1 VAAAAYRAGAKLE
14 DHRTAMVFDFTRRS
28 GVILAQIVAPLGAG
42 DFAIDRLRLWNAAE
56 AAEKRKDSR
65 TAREW
70 IIALPAE
77 LDAGERSDLA
87 RAFACELVERY
98 GVVVDVA
105 IHEPSKQGDERNH
118 HAHLLCTTR
127 LVHSVGFGEKAT
139 LELSDTKRKTLGL
152 CSGAEEIEKVRAR
165 WADLVNQALA
175 TAGQSA
181 RIDHRSLADQH
192 EAALERGQLKEAFA
206 LDRPAQR
213 HVGVHATGMDRRT
226 GVLRSERGLRRAAI
240 VADAHK
246 RSALVGG
253 RAKAAIQEQ
262 ADEALRLV
270 AATHPVST
278 WARSG
283 SHWTAFSPATSLDEQ
298 SRVDFGPAIADSQSN
313 SDVRVEVGPERAEVA
328 PEWVEVSP
336 ERAEAAPGRAEI
348 SPVVSNNTDKGEV
361 PMNEWSIE
369 SLRAEIAHRERNI
382 DQRLDEVP
390 ELADGRAALKKLFQE
405 VRDLRIRQE
414 AEDAK
419 ATACSTKASAWRRKH
434 PLRAMFTW
442 LTKPRALRALQNDE
456 GGCLDAS
463 DKLMQQISLKSAQAR
478 IDWES
483 LRPLDK
489 KYRPALEREMALD
502 AVQASLLKDVL
513 SAKESVI
520 VEQERRAI
528 LFAQGRVQTPG
539 APFCLQFAYDCETKA
554 GPDSANNV
562 DWESVG
568 IRGVARALA
577 AGNSLDDCQQALE
590 SFWPGASDSIPPVIE
605 RGRAQYVV
613 DRVRASIEEGRAPTT
628 EGGLILAGLVQE
640 CTDDDIAQATVL
652 QHLDVAFHVLEDD
665 RAFRNADESDVRS
678 LAPERLLRG
687 QN

>member
-1 VAAAAYRAGAKLE
+1 
-14 DHRTAMVFDFTRRS
+14 M
-28 GVILAQIVAPLGAG
+28 AQIVAPPGTD
-42 DFAIDRLRLWNAAE
+42 DFAIDRSRLWNSAE

-70 IIALPAE
+70 ILALPAE

-87 RAFACELVERY
+87 CAFARELVGRY

-105 IHEPSKQGDERNH
+105 VHEPSKHGDERNH

-127 LVHSVGFGEKAT
+127 LVHSVEFGEKAA
-139 LELSDTKRKTLGL
+139 LELSDARRKQLGL
-152 CSGAEEIEKVRAR
+152 CSGAEEIEQLRAR
-165 WADLVNQALA
+165 WADLVNRALA
-175 TAGQSA
+175 TAGQSV
-181 RIDHRSLADQH
+181 RIDHRSLADQQ

-226 GVLRSERGLRRAAI
+226 GVLMSERGLRRAAI

-262 ADEALRLV
+262 ADEASRLV
-270 AATHPVST
+270 AATHAVST
-278 WARSG
+278 WARSD

-298 SRVDFGPAIADSQSN
+298 SRDDSGPLIADSQSN
-313 SDVRVEVGPERAEVA
+313 SDFRVEIGPELAEIGPERVDF
-328 PEWVEVSP
+328 
-336 ERAEAAPGRAEI
+336 G
-348 SPVVSNNTDKGEV
+348 PVVSDNTGKGEV

-369 SLRAEIAHRERNI
+369 SLKAEIARRERNI
-382 DQRLDEVP
+382 DQRLDGVP
-390 ELADGRAALKKLFQE
+390 ELADGRSALKKLFQE
-405 VRDLRIRQE
+405 VRDLRVRKE
-414 AEDAK
+414 AEDQK

-442 LTKPRALRALQNDE
+442 LTEPRALRALQNDE
-456 GGCLDAS
+456 GDCLDAS
-463 DKLMQQISLKSAQAR
+463 DKLTQQISSKSAQAR

-489 KYRPALEREMALD
+489 KYRPALELEMALD
-502 AVQASLLKDVL
+502 ASQASLLKDVL
-513 SAKESVI
+513 RAKEAVI
-520 VEQERRAI
+520 AEQERRAL

-568 IRGVARALA
+568 IRGVARAVA
-577 AGNSLDDCQQALE
+577 AGNSLEDCQQALE
-590 SFWPGASDSIPPVIE
+590 SFWPGASDSVPPVIE

-613 DRVRASIEEGRAPTT
+613 DRVRASIEEGNAPTT
-628 EGGLILAGLVQE
+628 EGGLILAGVVQE
-640 CTDDDIAQATVL
+640 CTDDAIAQATVL

-678 LAPERLLRG
+678 LAPERLLGG